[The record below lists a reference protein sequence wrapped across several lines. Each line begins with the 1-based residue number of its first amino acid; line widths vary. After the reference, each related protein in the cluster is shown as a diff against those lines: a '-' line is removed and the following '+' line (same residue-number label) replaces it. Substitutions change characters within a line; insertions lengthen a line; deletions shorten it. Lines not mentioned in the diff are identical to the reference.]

1 MNEEVRRILEKN
13 SRGGA
18 DVLIPVLQE
27 IQEIEGYLSPEIISE
42 VSRSMGIAENRIY
55 SIASFY
61 DQFSFVPRG
70 RKHIR
75 VCSGTA
81 CHVNGSEAVVNEI
94 HKQIGIKPGARTKDG
109 WFSLE
114 TVPCMGACS
123 LGPVV
128 EIDNKHFS
136 HVTAEKIRN
145 IIVTH
150 REEEEE
156 L

>member
-1 MNEEVRRILEKN
+1 MKEEIRRILEKN
-13 SRGGA
+13 SQGGA
-18 DVLIPVLQE
+18 DVLIPLLQE
-27 IQEIEGYLSPEIISE
+27 IQALEGYLSRETIVE
-42 VSRSMGIAENRIY
+42 VSRYTGIAENRIY

-61 DQFSFVPRG
+61 DQFNFMPRG

-81 CHVNGSEAVVNEI
+81 CHVNGSEAVIQEI
-94 HKQIGIKPGARTKDG
+94 NKQLGIKPGQKTKDG

-114 TVPCMGACS
+114 VVQCMGACS

-128 EIDNKHFS
+128 EIEGRHYDR
-136 HVTAEKIRN
+136 VTPEKMRN
-145 IIVTH
+145 IIVAN

>member
-1 MNEEVRRILEKN
+1 MNEEIRRILEKS
-13 SRGGA
+13 SRGGTDA
-18 DVLIPVLQE
+18 LMPVLQE
-27 IQEIEGYLSPEIISE
+27 IQAIEGYLSPEIISE
-42 VSRSMGIAENRIY
+42 VSRYMGIAENRIY

-81 CHVNGSEAVVNEI
+81 CHVNGSEAVVQEI
-94 HKQIGIKPGARTKDG
+94 NKQLGIKPGQKTKDG

-114 TVPCMGACS
+114 IVQCMGACS

-128 EIDNKHFS
+128 EIDGRHYD
-136 HVTAEKIRN
+136 HVIPEKMRN
-145 IIVTH
+145 IIVAH